1 MIHEELGLSEDQNCL
16 PIYDVFKVQTTGKY
30 CEHLDENN
38 IGYVQVSP
46 NLTHIFQ
53 SLVLNV
59 SSFAKSFLKS
69 WFEEW
74 YAEEVTNDLKK
85 REKITNKM
93 VLIPS
98 YQKLNRYMRNGG
110 LVCMTSCEIPAKWS
124 NQVLKMLHSWRQ
136 LTARIFLMR
145 IHLSPYLNR
154 NIFYDKRN
162 YLNYLNYKSYV
173 VPFFFHFPC

>member
-16 PIYDVFKVQTTGKY
+16 PIYDVFKVQTTDKY
-30 CEHLDENN
+30 REHLDENN
-38 IGYVQVSP
+38 IAYVQVSP

-110 LVCMTSCEIPAKWS
+110 LVCMTSCEIAAK
-124 NQVLKMLHSWRQ
+124 
-136 LTARIFLMR
+136 
-145 IHLSPYLNR
+145 
-154 NIFYDKRN
+154 
-162 YLNYLNYKSYV
+162 
-173 VPFFFHFPC
+173 